1 MPGVY
6 RPTTLI
12 DVLSTLN
19 EGLLPPVEATDSSGQ
34 GVFAEIDET
43 LLLAD
48 SMTTSVGAPVAWD
61 AGVWGGGQWS

>member
-19 EGLLPPVEATDSSGQ
+19 QGLLPPVQATDTTQ
-34 GVFAEIDET
+34 LGVFAEIDET
-43 LLLAD
+43 IPMAD
-48 SMTTSVGAPVAWD
+48 SMTTNVAAPATWD
-61 AGVWGGGQWS
+61 NGVWGATTWS

>member
-19 EGLLPPVEATDSSGQ
+19 QGLLPPVQADDQNTQ
-34 GVFAEIDET
+34 GVFIEDDET
-43 LLLAD
+43 IALAD
-48 SMTTSVGAPVAWD
+48 SMTTTVAAPAGWD
-61 AGVWGGGQWS
+61 AGVWGGTQWS